1 MQEKTKVFNVLKAL
15 YSSQD
20 TLPKLI
26 EDEQIKA
33 LSLDEYYIKLQI
45 LLSEDNDSAKAALHD
60 KVTGEKKPVEIED
73 IFKAIDVEN
82 RIRELLE
89 KNYRVREEIINDIIK
104 PLIEEENKL
113 NLLYR
118 NISNK
123 SESEIKNIAESI
135 NRIQADVG
143 KVLLLGGAGLR

>member
-1 MQEKTKVFNVLKAL
+1 MQEKTKAFNVLKTL
-15 YSSQD
+15 YSFQD

-45 LLSEDNDSAKAALHD
+45 LLSEDNDSVKAALHD
-60 KVTGEKKPVEIED
+60 KVTGEKKPVEIEN

-118 NISNK
+118 NIPNK
-123 SESEIKNIAESI
+123 SESEIKYIAESI

-143 KVLLLGGAGLR
+143 KVLLLGG

>member
-1 MQEKTKVFNVLKAL
+1 M
-15 YSSQD
+15 
-20 TLPKLI
+20 I
-26 EDEQIKA
+26 
-33 LSLDEYYIKLQI
+33 
-45 LLSEDNDSAKAALHD
+45 
-60 KVTGEKKPVEIED
+60 KKPVEIEN

-82 RIRELLE
+82 RISELLE

-118 NISNK
+118 NIPNK
-123 SESEIKNIAESI
+123 SELEIKNIAESI

-143 KVLLLGGAGLR
+143 KVLLLGGAGIGKTTLMHYLSYKCGKDNLWNDKFDYVFRIKLKELLNEKMKIGVENTKLRSCVKTN

>member
-1 MQEKTKVFNVLKAL
+1 MQEKTKAFNVLKAL

-143 KVLLLGGAGLR
+143 KV